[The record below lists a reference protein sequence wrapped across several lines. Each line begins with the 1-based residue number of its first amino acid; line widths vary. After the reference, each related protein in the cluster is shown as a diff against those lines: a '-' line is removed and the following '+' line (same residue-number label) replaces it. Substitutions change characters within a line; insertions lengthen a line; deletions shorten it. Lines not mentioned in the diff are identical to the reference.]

1 MSQTE
6 SSNIGSEYGYDIE
19 NEGTN
24 DSQYQ
29 HVEIVSQI
37 TDADKERAVM
47 KAYRNNEMI
56 EEDRATMLLVKEK
69 AKEVISWPYT
79 KFGNTDVWNDIDE
92 FDEGTVLHR
101 MLQAM
106 NLLHYGRL
114 ERVKFWQRYCKVVYD
129 TLSVHKATASDGIKR
144 DMQQGIVKTIR
155 SYKLNNPQEWQ
166 NLTFKMC
173 LMLIIYD
180 RSQTSPYSIRNEFAT
195 DKSRR
200 RSS

>member
-6 SSNIGSEYGYDIE
+6 RSNIGSEYDYDIQ

-24 DSQYQ
+24 VPQYQ
-29 HVEIVSQI
+29 QIEIVSQL
-37 TDADKERAVM
+37 TDAEKERAVM

-69 AKEVISWPYT
+69 AKEVIWPYT
-79 KFGNTDVWNDIDE
+79 KFGNIEVWSDIDE

-101 MLQAM
+101 MLQAT

-173 LMLIIYD
+173 FMLIIYD
-180 RSQTSPYSIRNEFAT
+180 RSQTSPYSIRNEFTT

>member
-6 SSNIGSEYGYDIE
+6 SSNVGSGYGYDIE

-24 DSQYQ
+24 VSQYQ
-29 HVEIVSQI
+29 PIDVVSQL
-37 TDADKERAVM
+37 TDAEKESALM
-47 KAYRNNEMI
+47 KAYRNQEMI
-56 EEDRATMLLVKEK
+56 EWDRATELLVKEK
-69 AKEVISWPYT
+69 AKEVIWPYT
-79 KFGNTDVWNDIDE
+79 KFGSMDVWSGIDE

-101 MLQAM
+101 ILEST

-114 ERVKFWQRYCKVVYD
+114 ERVKFWLRYCKVVYD
-129 TLSVHKATASDGIKR
+129 TLSIHKATASDGIKR

-155 SYKLNNPQEWQ
+155 NYKLKNPQEWQ
-166 NLTFKMC
+166 NLTFKIC

-180 RSQTSPYSIRNEFAT
+180 RSQTSPYSIWNEFAT
-195 DKSRR
+195 DQSRR

>member
-6 SSNIGSEYGYDIE
+6 SSNIGSGYGYDIE
-19 NEGTN
+19 NEGAN

-69 AKEVISWPYT
+69 AKEVIWPYT

-129 TLSVHKATASDGIKR
+129 TLSVHKATASDGIRR

-180 RSQTSPYSIRNEFAT
+180 RSQTSPNSIRNEFAT

>member
-1 MSQTE
+1 MSQ
-6 SSNIGSEYGYDIE
+6 SLSNIGSGCSYNIE

-24 DSQYQ
+24 VPQYQ
-29 HVEIVSQI
+29 QIEIVSQL
-37 TDADKERAVM
+37 TDAEKERAVM

-69 AKEVISWPYT
+69 AKEVIWPYT
-79 KFGNTDVWNDIDE
+79 KFGNIEVWSDIDE

-101 MLQAM
+101 MLQAT

-180 RSQTSPYSIRNEFAT
+180 RSQTSPYSIRNEFTT

>member
-6 SSNIGSEYGYDIE
+6 SSNIGSGYGYDIE
-19 NEGTN
+19 NEGAN

-69 AKEVISWPYT
+69 AKEVIWPYT

>member
-6 SSNIGSEYGYDIE
+6 SSNIGSGYGYDIE
-19 NEGTN
+19 NEGAN

-69 AKEVISWPYT
+69 AKEVIWPYT

-180 RSQTSPYSIRNEFAT
+180 RSQTSPNSIRNEFAT

>member
-1 MSQTE
+1 MSQ
-6 SSNIGSEYGYDIE
+6 SLSNIGSGCSYNIE
-19 NEGTN
+19 NEGSN
-24 DSQYQ
+24 VSQYQ
-29 HVEIVSQI
+29 QIEIVSQL
-37 TDADKERAVM
+37 TDAEKERAVM

-69 AKEVISWPYT
+69 AKEVIWPYT
-79 KFGNTDVWNDIDE
+79 KFGNIEVWSDIDE

-101 MLQAM
+101 MLQAT

-129 TLSVHKATASDGIKR
+129 TLSVHKATASDRIKR
-144 DMQQGIVKTIR
+144 DMQQGIVKTTR
-155 SYKLNNPQEWQ
+155 NFKLNNPQEWQ

-173 LMLIIYD
+173 LMLIFYD
-180 RSQTSPYSIRNEFAT
+180 RSQTSPYSTWNEVAT

-200 RSS
+200 RSG

>member
-6 SSNIGSEYGYDIE
+6 RSNIGSEYDYDIQ

-24 DSQYQ
+24 VPQYQ
-29 HVEIVSQI
+29 QIEIVSQL
-37 TDADKERAVM
+37 TDAEKERAVM

-69 AKEVISWPYT
+69 AKEVIWPYT
-79 KFGNTDVWNDIDE
+79 KFGNIEVWSDIDE

-101 MLQAM
+101 MLQAT

-180 RSQTSPYSIRNEFAT
+180 RSQTSPYSIRNEFTT

>member
-6 SSNIGSEYGYDIE
+6 SSNIGSGYGYDIE

-69 AKEVISWPYT
+69 AKEVIWPYT
-79 KFGNTDVWNDIDE
+79 KFGNIEVWSDIDT

-129 TLSVHKATASDGIKR
+129 TLSVHKATASDGIRR

-180 RSQTSPYSIRNEFAT
+180 RSQTSPNSIRNEFAT

>member
-6 SSNIGSEYGYDIE
+6 SSNIGSGYGYGIE

-69 AKEVISWPYT
+69 AKEVIWPYT
-79 KFGNTDVWNDIDE
+79 KFGNIEVWSDIDM

-114 ERVKFWQRYCKVVYD
+114 ERVKFWQRYC
-129 TLSVHKATASDGIKR
+129 
-144 DMQQGIVKTIR
+144 
-155 SYKLNNPQEWQ
+155 
-166 NLTFKMC
+166 
-173 LMLIIYD
+173 
-180 RSQTSPYSIRNEFAT
+180 
-195 DKSRR
+195 
-200 RSS
+200 

>member
-6 SSNIGSEYGYDIE
+6 SSNIGSGYDYDIQ

-24 DSQYQ
+24 VSQYQ
-29 HVEIVSQI
+29 QIEIVSQL
-37 TDADKERAVM
+37 TDAEKERAVM

-69 AKEVISWPYT
+69 AKEVIWPYT
-79 KFGNTDVWNDIDE
+79 KFGNIEVWSDIDE

-101 MLQAM
+101 MLQAT

-129 TLSVHKATASDGIKR
+129 TLSVHKATSSDGIRR

-166 NLTFKMC
+166 ITFKMC

-180 RSQTSPYSIRNEFAT
+180 RSQTSPYSIRNEFTT

>member
-6 SSNIGSEYGYDIE
+6 SSNIGSGYGYDIE
-19 NEGTN
+19 NEGAN

-69 AKEVISWPYT
+69 AKEVIWPYT
-79 KFGNTDVWNDIDE
+79 KFGNTEVWSDIDE

>member
-6 SSNIGSEYGYDIE
+6 SSNIGSGYGYDIE

-69 AKEVISWPYT
+69 AKEVIWPYT

>member
-6 SSNIGSEYGYDIE
+6 SSNIGSGYGYDIE
-19 NEGTN
+19 NEGAN

-69 AKEVISWPYT
+69 AKEVIWPYT

-173 LMLIIYD
+173 LMLIFYD

>member
-6 SSNIGSEYGYDIE
+6 SSNIGSGYGYDIE
-19 NEGTN
+19 NEGAN

-69 AKEVISWPYT
+69 AKEVIWPYT
-79 KFGNTDVWNDIDE
+79 KFGNTEVWSDIDE

-155 SYKLNNPQEWQ
+155 SYKLNYPQEWQ

-173 LMLIIYD
+173 LMLITIYD
-180 RSQTSPYSIRNEFAT
+180 RSQTSPNSIRNEFAT